1 MIALRVVGL
10 AGLLALAA
18 TTGCDHF
25 PGRHDYG
32 PPADARVVQKLC
44 TSDLGGKNAELQV
57 WRDGATAI
65 TVYELI
71 PDSDGPHAGVTA
83 LYDSRG
89 REQLKLPP
97 PDMKTSPEALERDR
111 RRDQVLEDGRRAETI
126 ECGKDAG

>member
-1 MIALRVVGL
+1 MRAS
-10 AGLLALAA
+10 LALAA
-18 TTGCDHF
+18 LVATASCNYW
-25 PGRHDYG
+25 PGTHDYG
-32 PPADARVVQKLC
+32 PPTDPRVVHKLC

-65 TVYELI
+65 TIYELV
-71 PDSDGPHAGVTA
+71 PDSDGPHAGMTA

-126 ECGKDAG
+126 DCGRDAGAAP

>member
-1 MIALRVVGL
+1 LIAARGGLL
-10 AGLLALAA
+10 AGLLALVA
-18 TTGCDHF
+18 TGGCEHW
-25 PGRHDYG
+25 PGNHNYG
-32 PPADARVVQKLC
+32 PPADPRVVRTLC
-44 TSDLGGKNAELQV
+44 ASDLGGRNAELQV

-65 TVYELI
+65 TIYELL

-89 REQLKLPP
+89 REQLKLPA

-111 RRDQVLEDGRRAETI
+111 RRDQVLEDSKRSETI